1 MNILQALDD
10 QQVFAPHLRGNSWES
25 GRVFLQ
31 ALFGLPMNEQQLAIY
46 QQFTGRTTPPA
57 TPLHEAWLIVR
68 RRGGKSF
75 VLALTAVFLACFK
88 DWRKFLG
95 PGEMGTIMIIA
106 KDRPQARVIK
116 RFITGLLHETPMLQQ
131 VIEEETRERIQL
143 RNRVII
149 EIHTAS
155 FRSTRGYT
163 IIAALLDEV
172 SIWPTDES
180 SAEPDIEV
188 INAIKPGMA
197 TIPDAILLCAS
208 SPHARKGA
216 LWEAHRKHYGQEGD
230 PILIWQAD
238 TRSMNATVPQ
248 SYIDQHVADDP
259 ARAAA
264 EYGAIFRSD
273 LENFISREIVLA
285 CLGDYHEIRPSRDHT
300 YRCFVD
306 PASGIGEDSFALA
319 ISHRHGDDVVV
330 DCVREIKPPFSPQA
344 AISELAALAKS
355 YPGVDKVVGDH
366 YGGEFPR
373 ELFFKA
379 GGLNYETSKH
389 YKSDLYR
396 ELLPLLNSKRIVLPK
411 HDRLINQI
419 VGLER
424 KVARGGSDS
433 IDHPAR
439 AGCHDDISNAVA
451 GAAFLALSYDGYL
464 YDSSYRGWQDNPAE
478 PASVEALI
486 RQQQQEKYRRELMQ
500 KFGQPVS
507 LLRSQ

>member
-10 QQVFAPHLRGNSWES
+10 PQVFARHLRGNSWANW
-25 GRVFLQ
+25 RVFLQ
-31 ALFGLPMNEQQLAIY
+31 ALFGLPMSEQQLAIY
-46 QQFTGRTTPPA
+46 QQFTSRTTPPT
-57 TPLHEAWLIVR
+57 TPLHEAWLVVG

-75 VLALTAVFLACFK
+75 VLALIAVFLAAFR
-88 DWRKFLG
+88 DWRSFLG

-106 KDRPQARVIK
+106 KDRQQARVIK

-149 EIHTAS
+149 ETHTAS

-172 SIWPTDES
+172 AMWPTDET

-197 TIPDAILLCAS
+197 TIPNSILLCAS

-216 LWEAHRKHYGQEGD
+216 LWDAHRKHFGKDGD
-230 PILIWQAD
+230 PILVWQAG

-259 ARAAA
+259 ARAAT

-273 LENFISREIVLA
+273 LEGYISREVVQA
-285 CLGDYHEIRPSRDHT
+285 CVGDYYEIMPTRDHN
-300 YRCFVD
+300 YRAFCD
-306 PASGIGEDSFALA
+306 PASGIGEDSFTLA
-319 ISHRHGDDVVV
+319 IAHRHGDDVVV
-330 DCVREIKPPFSPQA
+330 DCVREIRPPFSPQA

-355 YPGVDKVVGDH
+355 YRVDKVVGDH

-373 ELFFKA
+373 ELFSKF
-379 GGLNYETSKH
+379 GLSYEPSKQF
-389 YKSDLYR
+389 KSDLYR
-396 ELLPLLNSKRIVLPK
+396 ELLPLLNSKKIVLPK
-411 HDRLINQI
+411 HDKLFNQI

-439 AGCHDDISNAVA
+439 AGCHDDVANASA
-451 GAAFLALSYDGYL
+451 GAAFLAMSYNGYL
-464 YDSSYRGWQDNPAE
+464 YDDHYRGWQDNPAE

-486 RQQQQEKYRRELMQ
+486 KQQQAKYRHELMQ

-507 LLRSQ
+507 MLRSQ